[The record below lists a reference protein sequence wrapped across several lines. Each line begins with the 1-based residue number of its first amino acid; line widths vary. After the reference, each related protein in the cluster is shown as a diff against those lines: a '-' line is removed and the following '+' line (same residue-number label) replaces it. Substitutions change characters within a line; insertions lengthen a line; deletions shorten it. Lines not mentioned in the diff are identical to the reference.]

1 MVDVSK
7 RNSCALE
14 ILRVDLSNGVITH
27 EPIDDAALRKY
38 IGGYALAAKYLYE
51 EVPADVPWHA
61 PENRLMFFGGV
72 LSGTSIPG
80 SGGITICAKG
90 ALTDGGA
97 ATQAQGVFGAYLKRC
112 GLLGIIVEGASEEWQ
127 YLVVDKDGKARLS
140 DAEHLRGSD
149 TWETVDA
156 LTIHLDKRG
165 KDISVLSIGPAG
177 ENLVKWSGIVIDKGH
192 AAMHNGIGAVMGSKK
207 LKAVV
212 VERGTGS
219 VPVYDREALK
229 ELSKGM
235 IETVKSEKAGVH
247 YFGTLNG
254 VHRNYE
260 VGMLPIRNY
269 TTNIW
274 DIEEEQFEKFS
285 ASYISEH
292 FEPKRLRPCWAC
304 PNRHCQVMT
313 ITEGPYK
320 GMIVEEPEYEQMS
333 GFGPNLLINDIGSV
347 MMLSN
352 LVDRL
357 GLDVNEAGW
366 TCSCLMELFERGI
379 VTPEELD
386 GLDLTWGNVESVRNL
401 LFKIATREGVGDLVA
416 DGVKETVKK
425 IGRGAEDIGIYTLK
439 GNTPRGHDHR
449 GRWTEM
455 FDTCI
460 SESGA
465 LESDLLKRTDL
476 TQFGLPPKLDL
487 FDPDFVAKVE
497 ARSKGSMQLEDST
510 VTCRF
515 HTRTDVRLLSAAIS
529 AVTGWDFDF
538 DEGMQVGL
546 RAINTMRAYNI
557 RSGITGDL
565 DRPSPRYGSVPT
577 DGPAKGKDISPHFAK
592 MVKMYYKLMGWD
604 DEGRPLPDTLKNLGI
619 EEIAVDLWGEP

>member
-1 MVDVSK
+1 M
-7 RNSCALE
+7 
-14 ILRVDLSNGVITH
+14 GVNTSGIITY
-27 EPIDDAALRKY
+27 EPIDDAVLRKY

-51 EVPADVPWHA
+51 EVPTDVSWHS
-61 PENRLMFFGGV
+61 PENRLMFLGGV
-72 LSGTSIPG
+72 LSGTSFPG

-90 ALTDGGA
+90 ALTGGGA

-112 GLLGIIVEGASEEWQ
+112 GFLGIIIEGASEKWQ
-127 YLVVDKDGKARLS
+127 YLVVDKDGRARLS
-140 DAEHLRGSD
+140 DADHLCGRD
-149 TWETVDA
+149 TWETGEAIASD
-156 LTIHLDKRG
+156 LNKKERDF
-165 KDISVLSIGPAG
+165 SVLSIGPAG
-177 ENLVKWSGIVIDKGH
+177 ENLVRWSGIVFDKGH
-192 AAMHNGIGAVMGSKK
+192 TAMHNGIGAVMGSKK

-212 VERGTGS
+212 VKRGTRT
-219 VPVYDREALK
+219 VPVHDREALK
-229 ELSKGM
+229 RLSKG
-235 IETVKSEKAGVH
+235 IIDKGKVNKAGVH
-247 YFGTLNG
+247 YYGTLNG
-254 VHRNYE
+254 VHNNYKA
-260 VGMLPIRNY
+260 GSLPVRNY

-274 DIEEEQFEKFS
+274 DIEKEQFAKFS
-285 ASYISEH
+285 GSYMNEH

-304 PNRHCQVMT
+304 PNHHCQVMT

-320 GMIVEEPEYEQMS
+320 GLVVEEPEYEQMS
-333 GFGPNLLINDIGSV
+333 AFGPNLGIDDVASV

-379 VTPEELD
+379 VTLEELD
-386 GLDLTWGNVESVRNL
+386 GLDMTWGNVESVRNL
-401 LFKIATREGVGDLVA
+401 LFKIATREGIGDVLA
-416 DGVKETVKK
+416 EGVKEAVKK

-449 GRWTEM
+449 ARWTEM

-465 LESDLLKRTDL
+465 LESDILQLPDL
-476 TQFGLPPKLDL
+476 TQFGLPHKFHP

-497 ARSKGSMQLEDST
+497 AKAKGSMQLEDSA

-577 DGPAKGKDISPHFAK
+577 NGPAKGKDIAPHFAK
-592 MVKMYYKLMGWD
+592 MVKTYYDLMGWD
-604 DEGRPLPDTLKNLGI
+604 EEGRPLPNTLQELGI
-619 EEIAVDLWGEP
+619 ENVAIDLWDKH

>member
-1 MVDVSK
+1 MSL
-7 RNSCALE
+7 RNSGGLGV
-14 ILRVDLSNGVITH
+14 LRVDLSNGVITH
-27 EPIDDAALRKY
+27 EPIDDVVLRKH

-51 EVPADVPWHA
+51 EVPTDVPWHS
-61 PENRLMFFGGV
+61 PENRLMLFGGV

-90 ALTDGGA
+90 ALTGGGA
-97 ATQAQGVFGAYLKRC
+97 ATQAQGVFGANLKRC
-112 GLLGIIVEGASEEWQ
+112 GLLGIIVEGAGEKWQ

-140 DAEHLRGSD
+140 DAEHLCGRD
-149 TWETVDA
+149 TWETVDT
-156 LTIHLDKRG
+156 LTADLAK
-165 KDISVLSIGPAG
+165 KESDISVLSIGPAG
-177 ENLVKWSGIVIDKGH
+177 ENLVKWSGIIIDKGH
-192 AAMHNGIGAVMGSKK
+192 TAMHNGVGAVMGSKK

-212 VERGTGS
+212 VEKGTKP
-219 VPVYDREALK
+219 VPVHDRETFKKLVK
-229 ELSKGM
+229 SV
-235 IETVKSEKAGVH
+235 IDTVKIDKAGIH

-254 VHRNYE
+254 IHNNYKA
-260 VGMLPIRNY
+260 GMLPIRNY

-274 DIEEEQFEKFS
+274 DIEKEQFDKFS
-285 ASYISEH
+285 GSYMTEH
-292 FEPKRLRPCWAC
+292 FEPKRLRPCWVC
-304 PNRHCQVMT
+304 PNNHCQVMT

-320 GMIVEEPEYEQMS
+320 GMTVEEPEYEQMS
-333 GFGPNLLINDIGSV
+333 AFGPNLGINDIASV

-366 TCSCLMELFERGI
+366 TCSCMMELFEKGI
-379 VTPEELD
+379 VTSEELD

-401 LFKIATREGVGDLVA
+401 LFKIAMREGVGDLVA
-416 DGVKETVKK
+416 DGVKETVRK

-465 LESDLLKRTDL
+465 LESDLIKRLDL
-476 TQFGLPPKLDL
+476 TQFGLPQKLHP
-487 FDPDFVAKVE
+487 FDPDFIAKLE
-497 ARSKGSMQLEDST
+497 AKAKGSMQLEDST

-515 HTRTDVRLLSAAIS
+515 NTRTDVRLLSAAIS
-529 AVTGWDFDF
+529 AAMGWDFDF
-538 DEGMQVGL
+538 DEGMQVGR

-557 RSGITGDL
+557 RSGITGEL
-565 DRPSPRYGSVPT
+565 DRPSSRYGSVPK
-577 DGPAKGKDISPHFAK
+577 DGPAKGQDIAPHFAK
-592 MVKMYYKLMGWD
+592 MVRMYYQLMGWNE
-604 DEGRPLPDTLKNLGI
+604 EGRPLPDTLKDLEI
-619 EEIAVDLWGEP
+619 EDIAWDLWGKS